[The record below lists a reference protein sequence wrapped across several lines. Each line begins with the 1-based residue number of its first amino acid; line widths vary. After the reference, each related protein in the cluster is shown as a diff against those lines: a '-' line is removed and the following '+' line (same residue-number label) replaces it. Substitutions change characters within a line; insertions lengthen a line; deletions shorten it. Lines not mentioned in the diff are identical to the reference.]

1 MRQSQSHQNDYACLA
16 DKLDALLVRLG
27 CGNLRQGSLQR
38 LTGGANKETWALD
51 AVGCAGAVRQIMR
64 RLSADALPG
73 DRTAGP
79 GSEARLITH
88 VLILIKAHLR
98 EQS

>member
-1 MRQSQSHQNDYACLA
+1 MRQSQSQQSDYACLA